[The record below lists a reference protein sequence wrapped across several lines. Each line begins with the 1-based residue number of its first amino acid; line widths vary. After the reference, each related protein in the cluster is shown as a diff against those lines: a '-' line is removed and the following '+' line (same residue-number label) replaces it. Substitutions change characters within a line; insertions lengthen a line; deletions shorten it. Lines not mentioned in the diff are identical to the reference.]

1 MNNVVLSN
9 EQTKITEPI
18 KIPFTSRIVEIE
30 KHDDHVLQL
39 RDF

>member
-9 EQTKITEPI
+9 EQTKITELI
-18 KIPFTSRIVEIE
+18 KIPFTFRIVEIE
-30 KHDDHVLQL
+30 KDDNHVLQL